1 MLLKICKC
9 GKLIPQGQ
17 AMCEDCRIR
26 AKARHSEYNEKI
38 RDRKTAEFY
47 TSRDWRVCRD
57 AALAH
62 YDYLDIYDLYIHQRL
77 TMAEHVHHIVEL
89 EDDWSRRFDLLNL
102 IPLSHSN
109 HSSISQLYK
118 RDGAT
123 KARTQRLLAELI
135 CRWESGER
143 L

>member
-1 MLLKICKC
+1 M
-9 GKLIPQGQ
+9 
-17 AMCEDCRIR
+17 R

-38 RDRKTAEFY
+38 RDGKTAEFY

-77 TMAEHVHHIVEL
+77 TIAEHVHHIVEL

-118 RDGAT
+118 RDEAT

>member
-1 MLLKICKC
+1 
-9 GKLIPQGQ
+9 
-17 AMCEDCRIR
+17 MCEECQSR
-26 AKARHSEYNEKI
+26 AKSRHSEYNEKI
-38 RDRKTAEFY
+38 RDSKKAEFY
-47 TSRDWRVCRD
+47 ISGAWRICRA

-62 YDYLDIYDLYIHQRL
+62 YDYLDIYDLFIKQTL

-118 RDGAT
+118 RDEAT
-123 KARTQRLLAELI
+123 KARTQRILVELVN
-135 CRWESGER
+135 RWESGER